1 MKRFRYDSLGLRKQ
15 LILLIFIIFMPILA
29 LLLFTGYK
37 QHQHALAE
45 IEKTSNQLIRVFVEE
60 QLNIV
65 NQTRHFLGVL
75 AHVPAVRN
83 LDLAECNPFLKS
95 IHQENPQY
103 STIVVAS
110 SEGVID
116 CSAIP
121 LKQPIDVKDR
131 SWFQRITESR
141 EFVIDHFIISR
152 SAQKASLPF
161 AFPVLNSEKKL
172 MVAVGAAYD
181 LEHYQEIFKKILLP
195 RDSVI
200 LVMDKNEVVIH
211 ESVSKEQ
218 CFGKH
223 LLECKYFGIPDYRK
237 GSFDFKDTN
246 GMERIYWFERLS
258 VGQESN
264 EIIILV
270 GVSKQEIYLSAK
282 HVLITNVSLMI
293 VLASLC
299 LGMAW
304 FFGKK
309 IILDP
314 VNFLVN
320 KIQRVQ
326 KGDLSSSNRVSV
338 LSGDFR
344 ILAQAF
350 DDMLNNLSKRE
361 VERDGALDALKK
373 EIIEHKET
381 LATLREK
388 ETHLRILFEQAADA
402 IFVSNLNGTLTKV
415 NKQACQSTGYTENEI
430 LKLKVSDI
438 DVETSSSESFH
449 EFAKNLSPDHPI
461 TIESAHRRKDGSV
474 FPVEITIAFLQTH
487 GGPQLL
493 GIARDIS
500 DRKRAEKVLRESERR
515 LRLMVENLPAGAVY
529 VENDSEATWLN
540 AEAERITGYARS
552 ELSTTTDWFN
562 LLYGLDAARI
572 RGYYDHDR
580 IAGFPAPRVVSLRRK
595 DGMTRDIEFVAYH
608 HERGDIWLMH
618 DITERRQAE
627 MALRTSL
634 EEKTALLKEVHH
646 RVKNNLQIVTSL
658 LNLQARQIQNP
669 DALAVLQDTQG
680 RIRSMALLHESLY
693 REGHWGWVDGSAYL
707 SHLCAHLN
715 SAFGAAT
722 GRVRLRCQ
730 LAPVALG
737 LDQAVP
743 CGLIVNELVSNAF
756 KHAFPGER
764 RGEICVELHTEPD
777 GRLTLAVIDDGV
789 GLPPGLNLGQSETLG
804 WQLVAGLAQQL
815 GGSVEIRT
823 DIGTAFHITLPAS
836 RSSEVSL

>member
-1 MKRFRYDSLGLRKQ
+1 MKRFRYDALGLRKQ
-15 LILLIFIIFMPILA
+15 LILLIFIIFIPVLA
-29 LLLFTGYK
+29 LLLFTGHK
-37 QHQHALAE
+37 QHQRALAE

-65 NQTRHFLGVL
+65 NQTRHLLGVL

-83 LDLAECNPFLKS
+83 LDLAECNPFLKN

-103 STIVVAS
+103 STIIAAS

-121 LKQPIDVKDR
+121 LKQSIDVKDR

-181 LEHYQEIFKKILLP
+181 LEHYQKIFKKIPLP

-200 LVMDKNEVVIH
+200 LVMDKNEVILH

-218 CFGKH
+218 CFGKR
-223 LLECKYFGIPDYRK
+223 LFQCKGFGIPEYRK
-237 GSFDFKDTN
+237 GSFNFKDTD
-246 GMERIYWFERLS
+246 GIERIYWFERLS

-270 GVSKQEIYLSAK
+270 GVSKQEIYLSTK
-282 HVLITNVSLMI
+282 HVLIANISLMT

-304 FFGKK
+304 FFSKK

-326 KGDLSSSNRVSV
+326 KGDLSSSNRASV
-338 LSGDFR
+338 LPGDFR

-381 LATLREK
+381 VTILRESEK
-388 ETHLRILFEQAADA
+388 YLKVLFEQAADA
-402 IFVSNLNGTLTKV
+402 IFVSNLNGSLVKV
-415 NKQACQSTGYTENEI
+415 NKQACRSIGYTDNEM
-430 LKLKVSDI
+430 LKLSVSDV
-438 DVETSSSESFH
+438 DATTPSSELFH
-449 EFAKNLSPDHPI
+449 EFVQNLSPDHPI
-461 TIESAHRRKDGSV
+461 TTESAHRRKDGSI
-474 FPVEITIAFLQTH
+474 FPVEIRIALLQTH
-487 GGPQLL
+487 SGPQLL
-493 GIARDIS
+493 GIARDI
-500 DRKRAEKVLRESERR
+500 
-515 LRLMVENLPAGAVY
+515 
-529 VENDSEATWLN
+529 
-540 AEAERITGYARS
+540 
-552 ELSTTTDWFN
+552 
-562 LLYGLDAARI
+562 
-572 RGYYDHDR
+572 
-580 IAGFPAPRVVSLRRK
+580 
-595 DGMTRDIEFVAYH
+595 
-608 HERGDIWLMH
+608 
-618 DITERRQAE
+618 TERRQAE
-627 MALRTSL
+627 KALHASL
-634 EEKTALLKEVHH
+634 EEKIMLLKEVHH

-669 DALAVLQDTQG
+669 EALAVLQDTQG
-680 RIRSMALLHESLY
+680 RIRSMALIHESLY
-693 REGHWGWVDGSAYL
+693 REGHLGWVDGNAYL
-707 SHLCAHLN
+707 THLCAHLN

-764 RGEICVELHTEPD
+764 RGEIHVELNHESD
-777 GRLTLAVIDDGV
+777 ARLALVVADDGV
-789 GLPPGLNLGQSETLG
+789 GLPPGLDLEQSDTLG
-804 WQLVAGLAQQL
+804 LQLVAGLAQQL
-815 GGSVEIRT
+815 GAVVDAT
-823 DIGTAFHITLPAS
+823 ATAGTMFRLVFPAHLPS
-836 RSSEVSL
+836 KSSPP

>member
-15 LILLIFIIFMPILA
+15 LMLLIFIIFMPILA
-29 LLLFTGYK
+29 LLLFTGYE

-65 NQTRHFLGVL
+65 NQTRHFLGVI

-103 STIVVAS
+103 STIVAAS

-121 LKQPIDVKDR
+121 LKQSIDVKDR

-161 AFPVLNSEKKL
+161 AFPILNSEKKL
-172 MVAVGAAYD
+172 MAVVGAAYD
-181 LEHYQEIFKKILLP
+181 LENYQRIFKKIPLP
-195 RDSVI
+195 RNSVI

-211 ESVSKEQ
+211 QSVSKEQ

-223 LLECKYFGIPDYRK
+223 LFQCKGFGIPEYKK
-237 GSFDFKDTN
+237 GSFNFKDSD

-270 GVSKQEIYLSAK
+270 GVSKQEIYSSAK
-282 HVLITNVSLMI
+282 HVLITNVSLMM

-314 VNFLVN
+314 VNFLVS
-320 KIQRVQ
+320 KIQHVQ
-326 KGDLSSSNRVSV
+326 KGDFSSPNRVSV
-338 LSGDFR
+338 LPGEFL

-350 DDMLNNLSKRE
+350 DDMLNNLSDKE
-361 VERDGALDALKK
+361 MERDGALDALKK

-381 LATLREK
+381 VTILRESENYLK
-388 ETHLRILFEQAADA
+388 VLFEQAADA
-402 IFVSNLNGTLTKV
+402 IFVSNLDGSLIKV
-415 NKQACQSTGYTENEI
+415 NKQACQSIGYTDDEM
-430 LKLKVSDI
+430 LKLSVSDV
-438 DVETSSSESFH
+438 DATTPSPELFDR
-449 EFAKNLSPDHPI
+449 FAQNLSPDHPI
-461 TIESAHRRKDGSV
+461 TTESAHRRKDGSI
-474 FPVEITIAFLQTH
+474 FPVEIRIALLQTH
-487 GGPQLL
+487 SGLQLL
-493 GIARDIS
+493 GIVR
-500 DRKRAEKVLRESERR
+500 
-515 LRLMVENLPAGAVY
+515 
-529 VENDSEATWLN
+529 
-540 AEAERITGYARS
+540 
-552 ELSTTTDWFN
+552 
-562 LLYGLDAARI
+562 
-572 RGYYDHDR
+572 
-580 IAGFPAPRVVSLRRK
+580 
-595 DGMTRDIEFVAYH
+595 
-608 HERGDIWLMH
+608 

-627 MALRTSL
+627 KALRASL
-634 EEKTALLKEVHH
+634 EEKTVLLKEVHH

-669 DALAVLQDTQG
+669 AALAALQDTQG

-693 REGHWGWVDGSAYL
+693 REGELGRINGAAYL
-707 SHLCAHLN
+707 THLCAHL
-715 SAFGAAT
+715 STAFGAVDQQ
-722 GRVRLRCQ
+722 RVRLLHQ
-730 LAPVALG
+730 LAPVTLT
-737 LDQAVP
+737 LDQAMP

-756 KHAFPGER
+756 KHAFPSER
-764 RGEICVELHTEPD
+764 SGEIRVELGAEPD
-777 GRLTLAVIDDGV
+777 GRLALAVIDDGV
-789 GLPPGLNLGQSETLG
+789 GLPPGLDLGHSETLG
-804 WQLVAGLAQQL
+804 WQLVAGLARQL
-815 GGSVEIRT
+815 GGSIEIHT
-823 DIGTAFHITLPAS
+823 DIGTAFHITFPAS
-836 RSSEVSL
+836 HPSEVSL